1 MGISFEGQVVVVTG
15 AGGGLGRTYSL
26 EIARRGG
33 MVVVNDLGGP
43 TTGGPG
49 EVSRSYADAVV
60 DEIRAAGGKAVA
72 NYDSVATPEGGKA
85 IIAAAIGNFGRIDA
99 VIANAGNMR
108 FGDFESLSFEDL
120 QSLLAVHIGGTWT
133 VAQAAW
139 PHFKAQGYGR
149 LVLTTSSAGMIGAAG
164 LAAYGAAKGG
174 VMGLMHGLANAGR
187 EHGIQVN
194 AVMPNA
200 LSRMTSTMV
209 SGDVGGENP
218 YSAAMPQFFDP
229 GFTTGLAT
237 YLASQACQT
246 THGIY
251 SACCGRIGRAFI
263 GITHGV
269 IDDERPTADQV
280 AERWGQ
286 INDHRRGYGSPEE
299 VAEEYRI
306 VAELRGIT
314 L

>member
-1 MGISFEGQVVVVTG
+1 MGISFDGQVVVVTG

-49 EVSRSYADAVV
+49 EVSHSYADTVV
-60 DEIRAAGGKAVA
+60 EEIRAAGGKAVA
-72 NYDSVATPEGGKA
+72 SYDSVATPAGGKA
-85 IIAAAIGNFGRIDA
+85 IIAAAIAHFGRVDA

-108 FGDFESLSFEDL
+108 YGDFESLTFEDL
-120 QSLLAVHIGGTWT
+120 QSLLAVHVGGTWT

-139 PHFKAQGYGR
+139 PHFRAQGHGR
-149 LVLTTSSAGMIGAAG
+149 LVLTASSAGMIGASG
-164 LAAYGAAKGG
+164 LTAYGAAKGG

-187 EHGIQVN
+187 EHGILVN

-209 SGDVGGENP
+209 SGDVGGENRW
-218 YSAAMPQFFDP
+218 STAMPQFFDP
-229 GFTTGLAT
+229 HYTTGLTT
-237 YLASQACQT
+237 YLASQACRT

-280 AERWGQ
+280 AERWSQ
-286 INDHRRGYGSPEE
+286 INDHGRGYGSPEE